1 MFNFPFQNRKVAY
14 RDNKDS
20 VEVNNLTQDTHAL
33 ENLSPDL
40 SLLLS
45 LVMKDKKTDN
55 MMPILQSI
63 EPFLEPSDRNS
74 VGSFLGMSDQVN
86 RLNSYNRTHSM
97 NTGYQD
103 LSKSDRQ
110 MSLMRQLMRHSKGQ
124 SKSMLNNMEEMM
136 KQQYQMGKMMKQ
148 MGTMNSD
155 KGQNPLAM
163 FEMLSTF
170 MPKDSMGEL
179 KNMQNMMNL
188 FKNMNGNDMSSLM
201 KNFMK

>member
-1 MFNFPFQNRKVAY
+1 MLNFPLKKRKVAY
-14 RDNKDS
+14 RDNKESDDAQHK
-20 VEVNNLTQDTHAL
+20 QDTHAL

-45 LVMKDKKTDN
+45 LVMKDKKNDN

-63 EPFLEPSDRNS
+63 EPFLEPDDRTS
-74 VGSFLGMSDQVN
+74 VGSFLGMSNQDN
-86 RLNSYNRTHSM
+86 RLNNYNRTHSM

-110 MSLMRQLMRHSKGQ
+110 ISLMQQLMRHSKGQ

-148 MGTMNSD
+148 MDAMNGD

-163 FEMLSTF
+163 FEMLSMF

-188 FKNMNGNDMSSLM
+188 FKNMNGNDMSSFM